1 MIHLSKAMEVIEEN
15 QTKFIELYKSLSP
28 IKREE
33 MKKFLNPADTLLVN
47 NFNKGLDIKNFYES
61 LEPSQQDVF
70 LGRFSR
76 EELLPI
82 KLALG
87 NDESENIYSKS
98 SKMYE
103 YLSSKYY

>member
-1 MIHLSKAMEVIEEN
+1 MMENILEKMKEAEL
-15 QTKFIELYKSLSP
+15 QKFKIIQLYASLSHA
-28 IKREE
+28 KRQDME
-33 MKKFLNPADTLLVN
+33 KILNPADTLLVN

-87 NDESENIYSKS
+87 IEIFKNDEAENIYAPS
-98 SKMYE
+98 Y
-103 YLSSKYY
+103 